1 MKILY
6 GIFQSGKLPGFMQKR
21 LDKKSPEDR
30 AYMEKMLTLFG
41 VDSRDMAFVKRES
54 ILNQFYSDLVT
65 PLDNQIA
72 ISDTQ
77 IYIFYAVK
85 MGGEYERRYLQ
96 HFKNPDIHCHDM
108 QHEELL
114 ARYPEQW
121 ADKGQTGHR
130 YHGRHLSGD
139 VGGRTAYGQDS
150 MAACTDSCGAGLCG
164 YTDLS

>member
-1 MKILY
+1 
-6 GIFQSGKLPGFMQKR
+6 
-21 LDKKSPEDR
+21 
-30 AYMEKMLTLFG
+30 MEKMLTLFG

-54 ILNQFYSDLVT
+54 IRNQFYSDLVT
-65 PLDNQIA
+65 PLENQIA

-96 HFKNPDIHCHDM
+96 HFKNPDIHRHDM

-121 ADKGQTGHR
+121 TEEVRQCCGMNGAEEKQLSIPNGIDDWADKGQTGHR
-130 YHGRHLSGD
+130 YYGRHLSGN
-139 VGGRTAYGQDS
+139 VGGCTAYGQDS